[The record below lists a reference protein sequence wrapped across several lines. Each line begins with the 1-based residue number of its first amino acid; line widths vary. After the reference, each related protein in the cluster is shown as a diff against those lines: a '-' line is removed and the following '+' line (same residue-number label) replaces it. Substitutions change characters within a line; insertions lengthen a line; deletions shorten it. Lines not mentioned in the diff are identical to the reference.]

1 MTETD
6 GSTQLFGG
14 VANVRAKT
22 QNIHDTP
29 RFYDGEENGVDDRIT
44 ADNMDEARQ
53 QNMAYEYLCHLEE
66 AKNWIEACIEE
77 DLGPTMDIEEALRN
91 GVILAKLGHYFAP
104 EIVTKK
110 RIYDPDL
117 ERFNVRGLHFKH
129 TDNIN
134 YWMRAMASIGL
145 PQIFFPTTPDLYD
158 KKNMPKVIYCIHALS
173 IWLSKLGKA
182 PNIEN
187 LLGIAEFTEEDITEM
202 RRALEDYGISIPA
215 FNKIGGI
222 LEKEIGVDEAGKHAA
237 VIVINE
243 ILQKEDPEVTLKALN
258 NKKAYLNYIEI
269 PNSVRYH
276 EILFLAKL
284 DKTETALEEGK
295 TSEESDIYEFYLTHT
310 EIQDIIDDI
319 NDIVRKEI
327 AESKFRAAIAEI
339 NRCAMGDCAQTLLAA
354 LQVTASRLKNVNDL
368 NYDLYLEFLK
378 AAKLS
383 KEGNLNVD
391 EIQEVLELANEEMR
405 KRRDLEGAL
414 KALHENFLASNIDG
428 TFEALHHVAFKLPTL
443 HKNAAPKYQATL
455 FFELAKLQDRAEKE
469 AEKEG
474 VELEEPITIRL
485 THANIQ
491 DCIKA
496 VNNQLKEVRRFAEAI
511 ANINGCL
518 VQDDPQET
526 LGALHVQAAGIKEVL
541 ERCADDYHVWIKE
554 GISVKK
560 TESEI
565 AEGDSSWI
573 EMRSP
578 DNQIFFYNPESKELV
593 WVKPEGASE
602 VSHYMAQDE
611 IQWIVSR
618 VTAKRLRD
626 EWFDTN
632 VDAVVRLQSIARM
645 SMARKRFKARLK
657 FLHENEE
664 AALRIQCLW
673 RGYLIRKELKARRDY
688 LNANM
693 RHIIRIQAWV
703 RGYQIRKNYLQ
714 LTQDKPSVQVLY
726 KFLYLLDQSAV
737 DHAEEAELRKH
748 KASIVKEIRHNQQL
762 EKEINEMDIKIG
774 LLVKNRLTLSDVVT
788 ASKKLKKGGEV
799 VPKNRGLKE
808 LSKESREMLE
818 SYQHLFYLLQT
829 NPKYLAKLLFTMPQ
843 NNCTKFME
851 SVVLTI
857 YNYGTNSR
865 EECLLLR
872 LFENALKEEVQRKV
886 DKVQDISTGSPTV
899 IKIVV
904 GYYRGTQGNQ
914 NSLKSLLGPLIEQVM
929 EDSDLNMNIHPLEVY
944 KAWISRTEMET
955 GEASKLP
962 YDVTPEQALKHKE
975 VTDEIENT
983 IKKLVTII
991 KSFQEKII
999 GTVDQMPYGIRYMA
1013 MCLRKN
1019 LKEKFPESSEEEILK
1034 AVGNLLYY
1042 RYMNPVITAPD
1053 SFEVIELGA
1062 GSNMNNV
1069 QRRNLG
1075 SIAKIL
1081 QHAASFKIF
1090 DSDARYLAS
1099 LNSFIKTAYI
1109 KFMEF
1114 FDAASTIS
1122 DIDEHFNMDEF
1133 SDVTMLNK
1141 PMIFISP
1148 SEINSTH
1155 QLLLDHQKQVTEAD
1169 DDPMNEVLASL
1180 GPIPED
1186 EAMLGDKSTE
1196 FGLVL
1201 TNKWE
1206 LNMSDESNIQALF
1219 SKTKYLIVDLLKIQ
1233 RGETFT
1239 AILHTDANKQ
1249 QQELYKAIHSRR
1261 LAAENEKTNE
1271 EEKNS
1276 KMALFDPNDNT
1287 IKKLKEHILKNLTIL
1302 EQHKL
1307 VTPTEDYQEILT
1319 SIAKDICNQRKY
1331 RQRRKQDLKKIGETV
1346 ERMSKKKKYYG
1357 EAVTYYQEYVKAC
1370 VNNLSKGGKSKKGDR
1385 RKTARYS
1392 AHKLYEKGVLVEI
1405 EKVPTSSFKA
1415 VTIEFSST
1423 DQVGVFEV
1431 SGKLSGFNIDKINV
1445 VFENLLQVRGLRK
1458 LATASI
1464 RRSVHVKVRGLR
1476 GGNQREPSHIPSQ
1489 QEVLRSGVTRY
1500 TSRRESLK
1508 ST

>member
-593 WVKPEGASE
+593 WQTELNSVKPEGASE

-1445 VFENLLQVRGLRK
+1445 VFENLLQLQYEGVSTLK
-1458 LATASI
+1458 F
-1464 RRSVHVKVRGLR
+1464 
-1476 GGNQREPSHIPSQ
+1476 ED
-1489 QEVLRSGVTRY
+1489 SGVVINVNLLIFLLNKKFY
-1500 TSRRESLK
+1500 GVE
-1508 ST
+1508 

>member
-1 MTETD
+1 MAETD

-14 VANVRAKT
+14 VANVRAKA

-29 RFYDGEENGVDDRIT
+29 RYYDGEENGVDDRVT

-53 QNMAYEYLCHLEE
+53 SNMAYEYLCHLEE

-77 DLGPTMDIEEALRN
+77 DLGPTLDIEEALRN

-104 EIVTKK
+104 EVVPEKK
-110 RIYDPDL
+110 IYDSDL
-117 ERFNVRGLHFKH
+117 ERFNLRGLHFKH

-243 ILQKEDPEVTLKALN
+243 ILQKEDPEVTLKALQ
-258 NKKAYLNYIEI
+258 NKKAYLNYIEVN
-269 PNSVRYH
+269 NSVRYH

-319 NDIVRKEI
+319 NEIVRKEI

-339 NRCAMGDCAQTLLAA
+339 NRCALGDCARTLLAA

-368 NYDLYLEFLK
+368 NFDLYLEFLK

-383 KEGNLNVD
+383 KEAGNLNVD

-414 KALHENFLASNIDG
+414 RILHENFLASNIDG
-428 TFEALHHVAFKLPTL
+428 TFEALHHAAFKLPTL

-455 FFELAKLQDRAEKE
+455 FFELAKLQDKAQ
-469 AEKEG
+469 KEG
-474 VELEEPITIRL
+474 LEDYESIRL
-485 THANIQ
+485 THAQIQ
-491 DCIKA
+491 NCIAA

-526 LGALHVQAAGIKEVL
+526 LGALHVQAASIKDVL

-560 TESEI
+560 QEAEQ

-578 DNQIFFYNPESKELV
+578 DNQIFFYNPESKDLV
-593 WVKPEGASE
+593 WVKPEGASD

-626 EWFDTN
+626 EWFDEN
-632 VDAVVRLQSIARM
+632 VDKVVRLQSIARM
-645 SMARKRFKARLK
+645 SLARKRYRDRLK

-673 RGYLIRKELKARRDY
+673 RGYLVRKELQERKDY
-688 LNANM
+688 LNKNM

-774 LLVKNRLTLSDVVT
+774 LLVKNRLTLQDVVT
-788 ASKKLKKGGEV
+788 ASKKLKKAKGGEM

-944 KAWISRTEMET
+944 KAWISKTEMET
-955 GEASKLP
+955 GEPSKLP

-983 IKKLVTII
+983 IKKLVKII

-1019 LKEKFPESSEEEILK
+1019 LKEKFPDSSEEEILK

-1053 SFEVIELGA
+1053 SFEVIDLAA

-1114 FDAASTIS
+1114 FDAASTIT

-1148 SEINSTH
+1148 NEISSTH
-1155 QLLLDHQKQVTEAD
+1155 QLLLDHQKQVTDSD
-1169 DDPMNEVLASL
+1169 DDPMNEVLAAL
-1180 GPIPED
+1180 GPVPED

-1239 AILHTDANKQ
+1239 AILHSAANTQ

-1261 LAAENEKTNE
+1261 LAAENEKSSE

-1276 KMALFDPNDNT
+1276 KMALFDPNDTT
-1287 IKKLKEHILKNLTIL
+1287 IEKLKEHILKNLQIL

-1346 ERMSKKKKYYG
+1346 ERMNKKKKYYS
-1357 EAVTYYQEYVKAC
+1357 EAVTYYQEYVQSC
-1370 VNNLSKGGKSKKGDR
+1370 VSNLSKGGKTKKGDR
-1385 RKTARYS
+1385 RKTAKYS
-1392 AHKLYEKGVLVEI
+1392 AQKLYEKGVLVEI
-1405 EKVPTSSFKA
+1405 EKVPVSSFKA
-1415 VTIEFSST
+1415 VTIEFSTT
-1423 DQVGVFEV
+1423 DEVGTFEV

-1445 VFENLLQVRGLRK
+1445 VFENLLQLQYEGVSTLK
-1458 LATASI
+1458 F
-1464 RRSVHVKVRGLR
+1464 
-1476 GGNQREPSHIPSQ
+1476 ED
-1489 QEVLRSGVTRY
+1489 SGVVVNVNLLIFLLNKKFY
-1500 TSRRESLK
+1500 GVE
-1508 ST
+1508 

>member
-1445 VFENLLQVRGLRK
+1445 VFENLLQLQYEGVSTLK
-1458 LATASI
+1458 F
-1464 RRSVHVKVRGLR
+1464 
-1476 GGNQREPSHIPSQ
+1476 ED
-1489 QEVLRSGVTRY
+1489 SGVVINVNLLIFLLNKKFY
-1500 TSRRESLK
+1500 GVE
-1508 ST
+1508 

>member
-269 PNSVRYH
+269 PNNVRYH

-414 KALHENFLASNIDG
+414 RALHENFLASNIDG
-428 TFEALHHVAFKLPTL
+428 TFEALHHAAFKLPTL

-474 VELEEPITIRL
+474 VEIEEPITIRL

-688 LNANM
+688 LNANI

-1053 SFEVIELGA
+1053 SFEVIDLAA

-1239 AILHTDANKQ
+1239 AILHTAANTQ

-1261 LAAENEKTNE
+1261 LAAENEKTSE

-1445 VFENLLQVRGLRK
+1445 VFENLLQLQYEGVSTLK
-1458 LATASI
+1458 F
-1464 RRSVHVKVRGLR
+1464 
-1476 GGNQREPSHIPSQ
+1476 ED
-1489 QEVLRSGVTRY
+1489 SGVVINVNLLIFLLNKKFY
-1500 TSRRESLK
+1500 GVE
-1508 ST
+1508 

>member
-1 MTETD
+1 
-6 GSTQLFGG
+6 LFGG
-14 VANVRAKT
+14 VANVRAKA

-29 RFYDGEENGVDDRIT
+29 RFYDGEENGVEDHRIT

-104 EIVTKK
+104 EVVPER
-110 RIYDPDL
+110 RIYDSDL
-117 ERFNVRGLHFKH
+117 ERFKLRGLHFKH

-134 YWMRAMASIGL
+134 YWMRACASIGL

-269 PNSVRYH
+269 PNGVRYH

-368 NYDLYLEFLK
+368 NFDLYLEFLK
-378 AAKLS
+378 AAKQS

-405 KRRDLEGAL
+405 KRKDLEGAL
-414 KALHENFLASNIDG
+414 RILHENFLASNIDG
-428 TFEALHHVAFKLPTL
+428 TFEALHHAAFKLPTL
-443 HKNAAPKYQATL
+443 HSNAAPKYQATL
-455 FFELAKLQDRAEKE
+455 FFELAKLQDK

-474 VELEEPITIRL
+474 VEDTQSIRL
-485 THANIQ
+485 THAQIQ

-526 LGALHVQAAGIKEVL
+526 LGALHVHAAGINEVL

-560 TESEI
+560 QEADN

-593 WVKPEGASE
+593 WVKPEGASD

-611 IQWIVSR
+611 IQWIVTR

-626 EWFDTN
+626 EWFDDN
-632 VDAVVRLQSIARM
+632 VEAVVRLQSIVRM
-645 SMARKRFKARLK
+645 SMARKRYKNRLK
-657 FLHENEE
+657 YLKENEE

-688 LNANM
+688 LNANL

-726 KFLYLLDQSAV
+726 KFLYLLDQSAI

-774 LLVKNRLTLSDVVT
+774 LLVKNRLTLTDVVT

-944 KAWISRTEMET
+944 KAWISRTETET
-955 GEASKLP
+955 GEPSKLP

-983 IKKLVTII
+983 IKKLVKII

-1053 SFEVIELGA
+1053 SFEVIDLAA

-1114 FDAASTIS
+1114 FDAASTIT

-1148 SEINSTH
+1148 SEISNTH
-1155 QLLLDHQKQVTEAD
+1155 QLLLDHQKQVTDTDE
-1169 DDPMNEVLASL
+1169 DPMNEVLASL
-1180 GPIPED
+1180 GPVPED
-1186 EAMLGDKSTE
+1186 EQMLGDKSTE

-1206 LNMSDESNIQALF
+1206 LNMSDESNIQAMF

-1233 RGETFT
+1233 RGETFA
-1239 AILHTDANKQ
+1239 AILHTPANTQ

-1261 LAAENEKTNE
+1261 LAAENEKTSE

-1276 KMALFDPNDNT
+1276 KMALFDPNDT
-1287 IKKLKEHILKNLTIL
+1287 SIEKLKEHILKNLHIL

-1346 ERMSKKKKYYG
+1346 ERMNKKKKYYG

-1385 RKTARYS
+1385 RKTAKYS
-1392 AHKLYEKGVLVEI
+1392 AQKLYEKGILVEI
-1405 EKVPTSSFKA
+1405 EKVPVSSFKA
-1415 VTIEFSST
+1415 VTIEFAST
-1423 DQVGVFEV
+1423 DQVGIFEV
-1431 SGKLSGFNIDKINV
+1431 SGRLSGFNIDKINV
-1445 VFENLLQVRGLRK
+1445 VFENLLQLQYEGVSTLK
-1458 LATASI
+1458 F
-1464 RRSVHVKVRGLR
+1464 
-1476 GGNQREPSHIPSQ
+1476 ED
-1489 QEVLRSGVTRY
+1489 SGVVVNVNLLIFLLNKKFY
-1500 TSRRESLK
+1500 GVE
-1508 ST
+1508 